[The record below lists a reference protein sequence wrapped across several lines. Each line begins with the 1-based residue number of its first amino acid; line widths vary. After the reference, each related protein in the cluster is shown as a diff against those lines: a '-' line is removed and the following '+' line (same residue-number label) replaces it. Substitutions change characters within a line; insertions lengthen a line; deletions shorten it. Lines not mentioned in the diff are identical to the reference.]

1 MYAYLYI
8 LFLGLLLLLF
18 GLIFKSLGSFKD
30 VLGLTTRFFFLVVE
44 LDRALKL
51 AELSFVLFVMV

>member
-30 VLGLTTRFFFLVVE
+30 VLGLTTRFFLVVE